1 LSREEAEKSIQHH
14 HARLDAIDALFLDI
28 LRTPMNVEDA
38 AEELSLRLGLIDR
51 MNQYWLTIVV
61 VKAFLCSLNQRKLV
75 SYTYDKYKVIW
86 SVA

>member
-1 LSREEAEKSIQHH
+1 
-14 HARLDAIDALFLDI
+14 
-28 LRTPMNVEDA
+28 
-38 AEELSLRLGLIDR
+38 
-51 MNQYWLTIVV
+51 V